1 MKKSA
6 KQGARSAPLTPHLE
20 FVNRM
25 AGRFPEAIA
34 ESDQESLNLALG
46 FLFESLRKARRLY
59 DQEQDGGRAA
69 ALMALGGMWQFI
81 ALFKAPLAELLHVP
95 ILNLQDALAALE
107 NNNVLPILKPVKRV
121 GRAASSHAYTTL
133 KGHAAG
139 TVQRLLQVRLE
150 RRLAFRAVANALAKQ
165 GIRAERGSGAVTA
178 TTVRHWCD
186 EVASDVGR
194 RGTAAMMYDS
204 MFTDIENN
212 RFSELPPDQAQL
224 YALGSLGAWVQEMI
238 CPTGS
243 RRKNPVNP
251 PI

>member
-1 MKKSA
+1 
-6 KQGARSAPLTPHLE
+6 
-20 FVNRM
+20 
-25 AGRFPEAIA
+25 
-34 ESDQESLNLALG
+34 
-46 FLFESLRKARRLY
+46 
-59 DQEQDGGRAA
+59 
-69 ALMALGGMWQFI
+69 
-81 ALFKAPLAELLHVP
+81 
-95 ILNLQDALAALE
+95 
-107 NNNVLPILKPVKRV
+107 
-121 GRAASSHAYTTL
+121 
-133 KGHAAG
+133 
-139 TVQRLLQVRLE
+139 VRLE